1 MRRLLAIWG
10 RNSKC
15 DLLYKKVQ
23 LLVNFYQ
30 SQPSIYDID
39 IGWGSDRLSLI
50 CPPKGFWIQLLFN
63 ERSIPLSWLV

>member
-23 LLVNFYQ
+23 LLVI
-30 SQPSIYDID
+30 SINPNHLSSFDID
-39 IGWGSDRLSLI
+39 IGW
-50 CPPKGFWIQLLFN
+50 
-63 ERSIPLSWLV
+63 